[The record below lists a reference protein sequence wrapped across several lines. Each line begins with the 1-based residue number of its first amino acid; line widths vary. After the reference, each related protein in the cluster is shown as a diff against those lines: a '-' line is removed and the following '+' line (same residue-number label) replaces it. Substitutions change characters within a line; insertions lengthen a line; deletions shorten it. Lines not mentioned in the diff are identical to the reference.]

1 MKKNSIL
8 LRFLCG
14 IVDFIIIM
22 APIQFLMMGVFQV
35 SVRQADL
42 FFKLLYAVYGALM
55 TEYFGM
61 SLGKYFGRLKVL
73 DVSGAKTPI
82 LYSGLREL
90 SKSMYFIPYIGWTAG
105 LISLGMM
112 AVRKDGR
119 ALHDFIGNTRVFYA
133 CQTRAKEGNPEYDN
147 E

>member
-1 MKKNSIL
+1 MKKTSIL
-8 LRFLCG
+8 LRLLCG

-42 FFKLLYAVYGALM
+42 FFKLLYAVYAVLM

-73 DVSGAKTPI
+73 DVSGAKAPI
-82 LYSGLREL
+82 MYLGLREL
-90 SKSMYFIPYIGWTAG
+90 SKSMYFIPYIGWAAG
-105 LISLGMM
+105 FISLVMM

-119 ALHDFIGNTRVFYA
+119 TLHDFIGNTKVFYS
-133 CQTRAKEGNPEYDN
+133 CQTSAREEEPEYDN
-147 E
+147 K